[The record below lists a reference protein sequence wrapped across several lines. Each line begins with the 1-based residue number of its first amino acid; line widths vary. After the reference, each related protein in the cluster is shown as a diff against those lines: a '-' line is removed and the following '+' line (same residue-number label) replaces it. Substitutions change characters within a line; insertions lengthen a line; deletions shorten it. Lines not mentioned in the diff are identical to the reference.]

1 MAARSDRRGS
11 GFGGGREGRERGAA
25 RDHGRAPGAEVRL
38 SSAARADL
46 VEIREYSIAQFDPE
60 TANAYFLGFDE
71 AFDLLST
78 HPNIGM
84 ARPDLGKGIRCLTH
98 RKHNLFYRVGT
109 LVVIIIRVVHHA
121 RDAKAVLG
129 KATK

>member
-1 MAARSDRRGS
+1 MVAWPDRRGA
-11 GFGGGREGRERGAA
+11 GLGGGREGRERGAT

-84 ARPDLGKGIRCLTH
+84 ARPDLGKDIRCLTH
-98 RKHNLFYRVGT
+98 RKHRLFYCVEK

-121 RDAKAVLG
+121 RVARTALG
-129 KATK
+129 EAE